1 MSVKFEYTLTD
12 NSNLIKSA
20 AKESILRALE
30 AVGREAKSCVVLAL
44 EGISP
49 SAKGSTGGLMQSIE
63 HEVDPSEPA
72 VYVGS
77 RLEYAIYV
85 HEGTGKYAAEGGGTV
100 KERWVYQDELTGQ
113 WHMGYPQKPRR
124 FLKQAIEANLGE
136 FKKII
141 LEFLQGKE

>member
-12 NSNLIKSA
+12 NSDLIKSA
-20 AKESILRALE
+20 TKESILRALE
-30 AVGREAKSCVVLAL
+30 TVGIQAQSWVALAL

-49 SAKGSTGGLMQSIE
+49 SAKGSTSGLLQSIA
-63 HEVDPSEPA
+63 HEVDPNEPS

-77 RLEYAIYV
+77 RLEYALYV
-85 HEGTGKYAAEGGGTV
+85 REGTGKYNVEGKGTP
-100 KERWVYQDELTGQ
+100 KERWAYQDELTGQ

-124 FLKQAIEANLGE
+124 FLKQAIETHLDELKGI
-136 FKKII
+136 F

>member
-12 NSNLIKSA
+12 NSDLIKSA

-30 AVGREAKSCVVLAL
+30 AVGIQAESWVAMAL

-49 SAKGSTGGLMQSIE
+49 SAKGSTSGLLQSIN
-63 HEVDPSEPA
+63 HEVDPNEPA

-85 HEGTGKYAAEGGGTV
+85 HEGTGKYNVNNEGTV
-100 KERWVYQDELTGQ
+100 KERWAYQDELTGQ

-136 FKKII
+136 LREIF